1 MIPVK
6 QLISAAKTLSSTYL
20 PPQVG
25 NNLNWGFPQT
35 DISAHQRQVDS
46 TLRCV
51 INQNKTKQN
60 KKDTKHAL
68 QLFNFTCPTLSTSSA
83 CLSINNCRRLNTRK
97 ALIEYSKKPEQQDLP
112 SEEESTRFVLNS
124 SVSGTLKWQRTSQLK
139 TSKQTDCERFPSKP
153 SHGQLSVQ
161 ITGTGGRLSLC
172 SEYNLVTFQLFFA
185 APSIFLGIYRNYIW
199 QNAVIISHHHHH
211 RLLVMD

>member
-68 QLFNFTCPTLSTSSA
+68 QLFNFKCPTPSTLSA

-97 ALIEYSKKPEQQDLP
+97 ALIEYSKKTWTTRSSERRRVDTFCPE
-112 SEEESTRFVLNS
+112 
-124 SVSGTLKWQRTSQLK
+124 
-139 TSKQTDCERFPSKP
+139 
-153 SHGQLSVQ
+153 
-161 ITGTGGRLSLC
+161 
-172 SEYNLVTFQLFFA
+172 
-185 APSIFLGIYRNYIW
+185 FLGFRNSQVAANESIKNIKTNW
-199 QNAVIISHHHHH
+199 LWALS
-211 RLLVMD
+211 